1 LLTSILLFK
10 DLGCEF
16 ITKFV
21 ANVCSQDKAIWKI
34 RGCFYKG
41 EKLDYKLFVVATIL
55 LLVVLLLVEL
65 AA

>member
-1 LLTSILLFK
+1 M
-10 DLGCEF
+10 GCEF

-41 EKLDYKLFVVATIL
+41 EKLDYKLFVVVAAIL

-65 AA
+65 AAWG